1 MADVKY
7 IFNSPR
13 FHDANLSNCMA
24 ANIMRAYK
32 MVKRYWPDRKVEWT
46 DRQIDAHDSF
56 NLTQKFLIKVQENH

>member
-7 IFNSPR
+7 IFNSLR

-56 NLTQKFLIKVQENH
+56 N